1 MTDDTDENLD
11 MDPENLSAHD
21 LDEDGVREVLES
33 EPFGVLSMCDDGV
46 PYGIPMSFGYHDGDI
61 YFEFGDAGDE
71 GRKFEVLETNP
82 VASLTVY
89 ALDRSR
95 WGDSTANVLP
105 TGFAWASVI
114 VTGRVEKVE
123 NPSDEARDAVF
134 DARRPSP
141 ANPWGGSMAETELS
155 FYKMDVETVE
165 GRVAGGKNP
174 AGD

>member
-1 MTDDTDENLD
+1 MTEDLE
-11 MDPENLSAHD
+11 PEDLSARD
-21 LDEDGVREVLES
+21 LDEDGIRRVLES
-33 EPFGVLSMCDDGV
+33 EPYGVLSMCDDGV
-46 PYGIPMSFGYHDGDI
+46 PYGLPMSFGHHDGNV
-61 YFEFGDAGDE
+61 YFEFGNVGEE
-71 GRKFEVLETNP
+71 GHKFEILEHNP

-114 VTGRVEKVE
+114 ATGRLEEVEE
-123 NPSDEARDAVF
+123 PSDEARDAVF
-134 DARRPSP
+134 EARKPSP

-155 FYKMDVETVE
+155 FYMMDVENVE

-174 AGD
+174 AED